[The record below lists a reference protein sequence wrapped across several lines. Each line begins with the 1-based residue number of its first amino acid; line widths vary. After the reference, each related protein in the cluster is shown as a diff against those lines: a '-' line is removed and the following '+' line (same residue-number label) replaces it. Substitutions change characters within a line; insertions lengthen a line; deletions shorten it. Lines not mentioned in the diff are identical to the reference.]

1 MATKKGIIITA
12 IILGV
17 ISAASFMVWFFP
29 QNRGG
34 TGIVVSDYGNELD
47 SVRER
52 HGLITAEMESNLKSL
67 LNQTLSPDDFINMT
81 QTSINQV
88 TSLITEL
95 IESNPPVGWRESYLN
110 YDEALKK
117 YNDYLTDTMSLANKM
132 KGGSSSSDLS
142 KELSTLS
149 SLKNESDSFI
159 IKSNETRP

>member
-1 MATKKGIIITA
+1 
-12 IILGV
+12 
-17 ISAASFMVWFFP
+17 MVWFFP
-29 QNRGG
+29 QNRGP
-34 TGIVVSDYGNELD
+34 GIVVSDYGNELD

-81 QTSINQV
+81 QTSSNQV
-88 TSLITEL
+88 TTLITEL
-95 IESNPPVGWRESYLN
+95 IESNPPVEWRESYLN

-117 YNDYLTDTMSLANKM
+117 YNDYLTETASVANKM
-132 KGGSSSSDLS
+132 KSGSSPNDMNE
-142 KELSTLS
+142 ELSTLA

>member
-17 ISAASFMVWFFP
+17 ISAASFAVWFFP
-29 QNRGG
+29 QNRGP
-34 TGIVVSDYGNELD
+34 GIVVSDYGNELD

-52 HGLITAEMESNLKSL
+52 HGLISAEMESNLKSL

-81 QTSINQV
+81 QTSSNQV

-95 IESNPPVGWRESYLN
+95 IESNPPVEWRESYLN

-117 YNDYLTDTMSLANKM
+117 YNDYLTETVTLANKM
-132 KGGSSSSDLS
+132 KGGSSLNNLSD
-142 KELSTLS
+142 ELSTLS

>member
-12 IILGV
+12 IILGT

-29 QNRGG
+29 QNRGP
-34 TGIVVSDYGNELD
+34 GIVVSDYSNELD

-52 HGLITAEMESNLKSL
+52 HGLITTEMDSNLESL

-81 QTSINQV
+81 QTSSTQV

-95 IESNPPVGWRESYLN
+95 IESNPPVEWRESYLN

-117 YNDYLTDTMSLANKM
+117 YNDYLTEAISLANEM
-132 KGGSSSSDLS
+132 KISTSPNNLNQ
-142 KELSTLS
+142 ELSTLA
-149 SLKNESDSFI
+149 SLKNESNSFI
-159 IKSNETRP
+159 VKSNETRP

>member
-12 IILGV
+12 VILV
-17 ISAASFMVWFFP
+17 AISATSFMVWFLP
-29 QNRGG
+29 QNRN
-34 TGIVVSDYGNELD
+34 TAIVVSDYGNELD

-117 YNDYLTDTMSLANKM
+117 YNDYLTETMSLANKM